1 MSLPFFEGNPM
12 AVEGSAGDLLN
23 VVVLLGAAVVAVP
36 LFKKLGLGSVLGT
49 WPPGWRSG
57 RLASVCSPMR
67 KASCTWPSWVW

>member
-1 MSLPFFEGNPM
+1 M

-36 LFKKLGLGSVLGT
+36 LFKKLGLGSVLGY
-49 WPPGWRSG
+49 
-57 RLASVCSPMR
+57 LAAGLAIGPFGFGVCSPMR